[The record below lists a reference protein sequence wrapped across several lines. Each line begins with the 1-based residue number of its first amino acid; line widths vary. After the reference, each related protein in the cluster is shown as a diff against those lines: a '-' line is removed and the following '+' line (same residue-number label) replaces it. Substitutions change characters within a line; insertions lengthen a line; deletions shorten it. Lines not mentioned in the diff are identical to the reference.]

1 MAATIVRGGLVFDA
15 SRSPRTRPRRMARA
29 LRRAAVLVVLRCAA
43 ALQPLQGAALA
54 IPGLDRGGRIRTIAD
69 VEFRSLFREFKVGDC
84 VPANAAVDGWT
95 VVLYPKGRSN
105 AAGERG
111 RVCVAVRRPNEDQG
125 GQEGDRG
132 VACVDASVTV
142 RLCGAQAEGR
152 RFDVESQGGARF
164 VPRGARADR
173 GSGRVEECGLSLL
186 QADLCK
192 GFVDEAGV
200 MRAKITIE
208 TFDAVSI
215 DALGYDA
222 LGSDAGL
229 ALSPPRRALSRL
241 DARRTRDGVH
251 LGTHVV
257 PLWANLEERAKL
269 GETGCYGGVDFVVE
283 RIVDASGC
291 DVFSVVPGGGD
302 VLYMRPVYPLVA
314 RLEREWPVSVPEKD
328 LGLLLRPAAYAAVQL
343 GTTLSAAL
351 ATLATAVLVST
362 FLVSVSVVPSRS
374 MEPYILP
381 GDVLLVEKAS
391 SAVLRREPLRGEV
404 VLFAPPIAL
413 RRIVQETSCVP

>member
-1 MAATIVRGGLVFDA
+1 
-15 SRSPRTRPRRMARA
+15 
-29 LRRAAVLVVLRCAA
+29 
-43 ALQPLQGAALA
+43 
-54 IPGLDRGGRIRTIAD
+54 
-69 VEFRSLFREFKVGDC
+69 
-84 VPANAAVDGWT
+84 
-95 VVLYPKGRSN
+95 
-105 AAGERG
+105 
-111 RVCVAVRRPNEDQG
+111 
-125 GQEGDRG
+125 
-132 VACVDASVTV
+132 
-142 RLCGAQAEGR
+142 
-152 RFDVESQGGARF
+152 
-164 VPRGARADR
+164 
-173 GSGRVEECGLSLL
+173 
-186 QADLCK
+186 
-192 GFVDEAGV
+192 
-200 MRAKITIE
+200 
-208 TFDAVSI
+208 
-215 DALGYDA
+215 
-222 LGSDAGL
+222 
-229 ALSPPRRALSRL
+229 
-241 DARRTRDGVH
+241 VH

-413 RRIVQETSCVP
+413 RRIVQETSPNALSGDTLFVKRVAAVAGDRVEILDGFSVRVNGAVVGAACRDCEPLARTLDRAKALGVSPRANFVVPPGSIFVLGDYGEVSIDSRFWGPLETSLVKARPVTTLHRR